1 MKDIVKAIALTC
13 VLGFPALAGEIPT
26 GGFTSPPPPP
36 PAPAP
41 AATDG
46 DMGGGGFAQQIT
58 DEIVLAIF
66 GFYAR

>member
-1 MKDIVKAIALTC
+1 MKCLAIAIALTC
-13 VLGFPALAGEIPT
+13 FLAGSTLAGDIPT
-26 GGFTSPPPPP
+26 VPGPPP

-41 AATDG
+41 AATNG

-66 GFYAR
+66 GYYAR

>member
-26 GGFTSPPPPP
+26 GGLTSPPPPP
-36 PAPAP
+36 PAASPV
-41 AATDG
+41 ATG